1 MNKIYVPDIENYQC
15 FVVNSSES
23 IRAYK
28 DVPELGSN
36 VEYRDYFVNSN
47 YLFQDGYELIESVPI
62 CLNNE
67 MVTNDFYYR
76 NDLDKILIIFL
87 ILAFIIV
94 YIPIKILFR
103 IFKKRRIVWVKIKNI
118 K

>member
-1 MNKIYVPDIENYQC
+1 MNKIYVPDIENYKC

-28 DVPELGSN
+28 DTPNLGSS

-62 CLNNE
+62 CLNNDSI
-67 MVTNDFYYR
+67 TNDFYYR
-76 NDLDKILIIFL
+76 NDIDKILLIFL
-87 ILAFIIV
+87 ILALIIV
-94 YIPIKILFR
+94 YIPIKIFFT
-103 IFKKRRIVWVKIKNI
+103 IFKKRRVI
-118 K
+118 